1 MSGITITYS
10 NFNHHDNRLI
20 VGYTT
25 TEHLLLDL
33 DDTSIDDVIG
43 LVRLLVQSY
52 PEIGSCLI
60 IQSSTRKTDSS
71 MRINRHGIPT
81 QKFKGNSYHIVANNK
96 ITYAR
101 AVQIFS
107 TLVELNILDTAHKR
121 IRGFRGDM
129 TLRVSPMVCTNQIKP
144 IPIDVAY
151 VMNLKHDNGDNM
163 IDVYRRFRRSVFR
176 FFSLDDD
183 AETKANY
190 EGDSSHDA
198 SSRQVVNVVDQGE
211 DAIYY

>member
-1 MSGITITYS
+1 MTYS
-10 NFNHHDNRLI
+10 NSNHRDLRLI

-33 DDTSIDDVIG
+33 DDTSINDVIG

-60 IQSSTRKTDSS
+60 LQSSTRKTDSTT
-71 MRINRHGIPT
+71 RINRHGIPT

-96 ITYAR
+96 ITCAR

-129 TLRVSPMVCTNQIKP
+129 TLRVSPMICQHKIKP
-144 IPIDVAY
+144 IPEPVAY
-151 VMNLKHDNGDNM
+151 VDNFTDKNQDNM
-163 IDVYRRFRRSVFR
+163 IDMYRRFRKSVFH

-183 AETKANY
+183 AKAKSNY
-190 EGDSSHDA
+190 ESDSTNNT